1 MFRKILIAN
10 RGEIAL
16 RIIRTCKRLGIKTV
30 AIYSDPDLE
39 SKHVTSSDEAYR
51 IGSGPPA
58 ESYLNIEKIV
68 RAAKKSRVEAVHP
81 GYGFLAENA
90 DYARACEESG
100 FVFIGPSSKVL
111 GNVAN
116 KFEAKRFAKA
126 AGVPVVPGANSE
138 VQSAEEALTEARRIG
153 FPVLLKAAFGGGG
166 RGMRIA
172 RTATEL
178 EKGFETARS
187 EANTGFGHPEL
198 YVEKFLQE
206 PRHIEVQILA
216 GPRGR
221 VVHLGERECSLQR
234 RYQKI
239 LEETP
244 SPALDTEKRK
254 RLVSLALKLV
264 RATGYQNAGTVEFVM
279 SRDGKFHYLETNK
292 RIQVEHLISEMV
304 TGIDIVEQQLI
315 MASEHRLDLS
325 QNEIRFNGAALN
337 CRINAEDPAR
347 GFIPSPGRVDRFVPP
362 GGPGVRVDSALYDGA
377 FVPEY
382 YDSLVA
388 KVAVLGLDRAEVIGR
403 MKVALTEMIVDGIK
417 TTIPVHQTILEG
429 RKYRLGVITG
439 EGLAWTIPVDER
451 TIALE
456 VLRPPSDES
465 PTLFLRAG
473 GRVIS
478 VSLRGNE
485 GQRVYFVEV
494 NGRPLIVD
502 LEEDSPSD
510 RASESTRI
518 DGPAL
523 VNSPMAGKIASMKTS
538 VNSKVEE
545 GESLMELEAMK
556 MKKEIA

>member
-68 RAAKKSRVEAVHP
+68 KTAKKSGVEAVHP

-90 DYARACEESG
+90 DFARACEESG
-100 FVFIGPSSKVL
+100 FVFVGPSSKIL

-138 VQSAEEALTEARRIG
+138 VQSAEEGLTEARRIG

-178 EKGFETARS
+178 ERGFETARS

-244 SPALDTEKRK
+244 SPALDTEKRR
-254 RLVSLALKLV
+254 RLVSLALKV
-264 RATGYQNAGTVEFVM
+264 IRATRYQNAGTVEFVM

-304 TGIDIVEQQLI
+304 TGIDIVEKQLI
-315 MASEHRLDLS
+315 IASEHLLDLS

-362 GGPGVRVDSALYDGA
+362 GGLGVRVDSALYDGA

-388 KVAVLGLDRAEVIGR
+388 KLAVQGLDRTEVIGR

-417 TTIPVHQTILEG
+417 TTIPVHQTILEN
-429 RKYRLGVITG
+429 RKFVQGDYHVQFLDSMLSGWKPQAETTPDKIAAIFLTIRRKMVTVPTLNLQTSDRRSRWRSSLEESNVGKRALYV
-439 EGLAWTIPVDER
+439 EGL
-451 TIALE
+451 
-456 VLRPPSDES
+456 
-465 PTLFLRAG
+465 
-473 GRVIS
+473 
-478 VSLRGNE
+478 
-485 GQRVYFVEV
+485 
-494 NGRPLIVD
+494 
-502 LEEDSPSD
+502 
-510 RASESTRI
+510 
-518 DGPAL
+518 
-523 VNSPMAGKIASMKTS
+523 
-538 VNSKVEE
+538 
-545 GESLMELEAMK
+545 
-556 MKKEIA
+556 

>member
-16 RIIRTCKRLGIKTV
+16 RIIRTCKRLRIRTV
-30 AIYSDPDLE
+30 AVYSEPDLE
-39 SKHVTSSDEAYR
+39 SKHVTSADEAYQ

-58 ESYLNIEKIV
+58 ESYLNIAKIV
-68 RAAKKSRVEAVHP
+68 KTAKKSGVEAVHP

-90 DYARACEESG
+90 DFAKACEESG
-100 FVFIGPSSKVL
+100 LVFIGPSSKVL

-116 KFEAKRFAKA
+116 KFESKRLAKA
-126 AGVPVVPGANSE
+126 AGVPVVPGANKE
-138 VQSAEEALTEARRIG
+138 VQSAEEALAEARKIG

-172 RTATEL
+172 GTAKEL

-244 SPALDTEKRK
+244 SPALDAKKRG
-254 RLVSLALKLV
+254 RLISLALRV
-264 RATGYQNAGTVEFVM
+264 IRATHYENAGTVEFVM
-279 SRDGKFHYLETNK
+279 SKDGEFYYLETNK

-304 TGIDIVEQQLI
+304 TGIDIVEKQLM
-315 MASEHRLDLS
+315 MASEHRLDVS
-325 QNEIRFNGAALN
+325 QDEIEFSGAALN
-337 CRINAEDPAR
+337 CRINAEDPAQ
-347 GFIPSPGRVDRFVPP
+347 GFIPSPGRVDKFVPP
-362 GGPGVRVDSALYDGA
+362 GGPGIRVDSALYDGA

-388 KVAVLGLDRAEVIGR
+388 KVAAQGLNRTETIER
-403 MKVALTEMIVDGIK
+403 MKVALGETVVKGIS
-417 TTIPVHQTILEG
+417 TTISVHQAILEDRRFLHG
-429 RKYRLGVITG
+429 DYHAQFLDKMLSGWRPRVETTPDEIAAVFLAIRRAMVAAPTLSPHTTEQRSRWRSSLEQPQLGKQALYV
-439 EGLAWTIPVDER
+439 EGL
-451 TIALE
+451 
-456 VLRPPSDES
+456 
-465 PTLFLRAG
+465 
-473 GRVIS
+473 
-478 VSLRGNE
+478 
-485 GQRVYFVEV
+485 
-494 NGRPLIVD
+494 
-502 LEEDSPSD
+502 
-510 RASESTRI
+510 
-518 DGPAL
+518 
-523 VNSPMAGKIASMKTS
+523 
-538 VNSKVEE
+538 
-545 GESLMELEAMK
+545 
-556 MKKEIA
+556 

>member
-51 IGSGPPA
+51 IGSGPPS

-68 RAAKKSRVEAVHP
+68 KAAKKSRVEAVHP

-90 DYARACEESG
+90 DFAGACEESG
-100 FVFIGPSSKVL
+100 FVFIGPSNKVL

-116 KFEAKRFAKA
+116 KFESKRLTKS
-126 AGVPVVPGANSE
+126 AGVPVIPGANSE
-138 VQSAEEALTEARRIG
+138 VRSAEEAVTEARKIG

-172 RTATEL
+172 RTAKEL
-178 EKGFETARS
+178 EKSFETARS

-244 SPALDTEKRK
+244 SPALDTDKRR
-254 RLVSLALKLV
+254 RLISLALKV
-264 RATGYQNAGTVEFVM
+264 IRATRYENAGTVEFVM
-279 SRDGKFHYLETNK
+279 SKDGKLHYLETNK

-304 TGIDIVEQQLI
+304 TGIDIVEKQLM
-315 MASEHRLDLS
+315 MAAEHRLDLS
-325 QNEIRFNGAALN
+325 QNEIEFTGAAMN

-347 GFIPSPGRVDRFVPP
+347 GFIPSPGRVDKFVPP

-377 FVPEY
+377 LVPEY
-382 YDSLVA
+382 YDSLIA
-388 KVAVLGLDRAEVIGR
+388 KLAVQGLDRTEVIGR
-403 MKVALTEMIVDGIK
+403 MKVALNEMVIAGIK
-417 TTIPVHQTILEG
+417 TTVPIHQTILEESKFLQG
-429 RKYRLGVITG
+429 NYHAQFLDRMLSGWKQRAETTPEEIAAVFLAIRNTTVTAPTLNLQTINRRSRWRSSLEEPQVGKQALYV
-439 EGLAWTIPVDER
+439 EGL
-451 TIALE
+451 
-456 VLRPPSDES
+456 
-465 PTLFLRAG
+465 
-473 GRVIS
+473 
-478 VSLRGNE
+478 
-485 GQRVYFVEV
+485 
-494 NGRPLIVD
+494 
-502 LEEDSPSD
+502 
-510 RASESTRI
+510 
-518 DGPAL
+518 
-523 VNSPMAGKIASMKTS
+523 
-538 VNSKVEE
+538 
-545 GESLMELEAMK
+545 
-556 MKKEIA
+556 

>member
-16 RIIRTCKRLGIKTV
+16 RIIRTCKRLRIKTV
-30 AIYSDPDLE
+30 AVYSEPDLE

-51 IGSGPPA
+51 IGSGPPS

-68 RAAKKSRVEAVHP
+68 RTAKKSGVEAVHP

-90 DYARACEESG
+90 DFARACEESG

-116 KFEAKRFAKA
+116 KFESKKFAKD
-126 AGVPVVPGANSE
+126 AGVPVVPGANKE
-138 VQSAEEALTEARRIG
+138 VQSAEDALAEARKIG
-153 FPVLLKAAFGGGG
+153 FPALLKATFGGGG
-166 RGMRIA
+166 RGMRFV
-172 RTATEL
+172 RTAKEV

-187 EANTGFGHPEL
+187 EANTAFGHPEL

-221 VVHLGERECSLQR
+221 TVHLGERECSLQR

-244 SPALDTEKRK
+244 SPALDTKKR
-254 RLVSLALKLV
+254 RQLISLALRV
-264 RATGYQNAGTVEFVM
+264 IRATGYQNAGTVEFVM
-279 SRDGKFHYLETNK
+279 SRTGAFYYLETNK

-304 TGIDIVEQQLI
+304 TGIDIVEKQLM

-325 QNEIRFNGAALN
+325 QDEIEFMGAAMN

-347 GFIPSPGRVDRFVPP
+347 GFIPSPGRVEKFVPP

-377 FVPEY
+377 WVPEH

-388 KVAVLGLDRAEVIGR
+388 KIATQGLDRSQGIAR
-403 MKVALTEMIVDGIK
+403 MRDARSEMVVDGVQ
-417 TTIPVHQTILEG
+417 TTIPVHQTILENRNFLQG
-429 RKYRLGVITG
+429 NYHVQFLDKMLTGWKLQAEITP
-439 EGLAWTIPVDER
+439 EEIAAVFLAIKR
-451 TIALE
+451 TISAA
-456 VLRPPSDES
+456 
-465 PTLFLRAG
+465 T
-473 GRVIS
+473 
-478 VSLRGNE
+478 
-485 GQRVYFVEV
+485 
-494 NGRPLIVD
+494 PLGTETD
-502 LEEDSPSD
+502 HRNRSPS
-510 RASESTRI
+510 RLHKPQPRKQR
-518 DGPAL
+518 L
-523 VNSPMAGKIASMKTS
+523 Y
-538 VNSKVEE
+538 VER
-545 GESLMELEAMK
+545 L
-556 MKKEIA
+556 

>member
-51 IGSGPPA
+51 IGSGPPS

-68 RAAKKSRVEAVHP
+68 KAAKKSRVEAVHP

-90 DYARACEESG
+90 DFAGACEESG
-100 FVFIGPSSKVL
+100 FVFIGPSNKVL

-116 KFEAKRFAKA
+116 KFESKRLTKS
-126 AGVPVVPGANSE
+126 AGVPVIPGANSE
-138 VQSAEEALTEARRIG
+138 VRSAEEAVTEARKIG

-172 RTATEL
+172 RTAKEL
-178 EKGFETARS
+178 EKSFETARS

-244 SPALDTEKRK
+244 SPALDTEKRR
-254 RLVSLALKLV
+254 RLISLALKV
-264 RATGYQNAGTVEFVM
+264 IRATRYENAGTVEFVM
-279 SRDGKFHYLETNK
+279 SKDGKLHYLETNK

-304 TGIDIVEQQLI
+304 TGIDIVEKQLM
-315 MASEHRLDLS
+315 MAAEHRLDLS
-325 QNEIRFNGAALN
+325 QNEIEFTGAAMN

-347 GFIPSPGRVDRFVPP
+347 GFIPSPGRVDKFVPP

-377 FVPEY
+377 LVPEY
-382 YDSLVA
+382 YDSLIA
-388 KVAVLGLDRAEVIGR
+388 KLAVQGLDRTEVIGR
-403 MKVALTEMIVDGIK
+403 MKVALNEMVIAGIK
-417 TTIPVHQTILEG
+417 TTVPIHQTILEESKFLQG
-429 RKYRLGVITG
+429 NYHAQFLDRMLSGWKQRAETTPEEIAAVFLAIRNTTVTAPTLNLQTINRRSRWRSSLEEPQVGKQALYV
-439 EGLAWTIPVDER
+439 EGL
-451 TIALE
+451 
-456 VLRPPSDES
+456 
-465 PTLFLRAG
+465 
-473 GRVIS
+473 
-478 VSLRGNE
+478 
-485 GQRVYFVEV
+485 
-494 NGRPLIVD
+494 
-502 LEEDSPSD
+502 
-510 RASESTRI
+510 
-518 DGPAL
+518 
-523 VNSPMAGKIASMKTS
+523 
-538 VNSKVEE
+538 
-545 GESLMELEAMK
+545 
-556 MKKEIA
+556 

>member
-58 ESYLNIEKIV
+58 ESYLNMEKIV

-90 DYARACEESG
+90 DFARACEESG

-111 GNVAN
+111 GNAAN
-116 KFEAKRFAKA
+116 KFESKRFAKT

-138 VQSAEEALTEARRIG
+138 VRSPEEAVTEARKIG
-153 FPVLLKAAFGGGG
+153 FPILLKAAFGGGG

-244 SPALDTEKRK
+244 SPALDPKKRR
-254 RLVSLALKLV
+254 RLISLALRV
-264 RATGYQNAGTVEFVM
+264 IRATRYENAGTVEFVM
-279 SRDGKFHYLETNK
+279 SKEGEFYYLETNK
-292 RIQVEHLISEMV
+292 RIQVEHLVSEMV
-304 TGIDIVEQQLI
+304 TGVDIVEKQL
-315 MASEHRLDLS
+315 MVASEHRLDLS
-325 QNEIRFNGAALN
+325 QDEIEFVGAAMN
-337 CRINAEDPAR
+337 CRINAEDPSR
-347 GFIPSPGRVDRFVPP
+347 GFIPTPGRIDKFVAP
-362 GGPGVRVDSALYDGA
+362 GGPGIRVDSALCDGTL
-377 FVPEY
+377 VPEY
-382 YDSLVA
+382 YDSLIA
-388 KVAVLGLDRAEVIGR
+388 KIATQGLDRKEVIER
-403 MKVALTEMIVDGIK
+403 MKVALGEIIVEGVR
-417 TTIPVHQTILEG
+417 TTIPGHQTILQDRKFLEG
-429 RKYRLGVITG
+429 SYHVQFLDKMLTGWKPQLATTAEEIATVFLAIRRTIGSASTLGPQKSDRPSRWRSGFEESQLGNQALFV
-439 EGLAWTIPVDER
+439 EGL
-451 TIALE
+451 
-456 VLRPPSDES
+456 
-465 PTLFLRAG
+465 
-473 GRVIS
+473 
-478 VSLRGNE
+478 
-485 GQRVYFVEV
+485 
-494 NGRPLIVD
+494 
-502 LEEDSPSD
+502 
-510 RASESTRI
+510 
-518 DGPAL
+518 
-523 VNSPMAGKIASMKTS
+523 
-538 VNSKVEE
+538 
-545 GESLMELEAMK
+545 
-556 MKKEIA
+556 